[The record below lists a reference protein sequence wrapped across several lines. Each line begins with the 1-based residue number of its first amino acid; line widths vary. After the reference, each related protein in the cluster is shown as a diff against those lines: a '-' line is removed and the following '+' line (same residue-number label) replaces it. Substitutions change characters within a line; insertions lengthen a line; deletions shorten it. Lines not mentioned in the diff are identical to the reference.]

1 MTVLQPTMADIIGQY
16 GSAYSQ
22 KYTLSFGQQKVM
34 KNLVI
39 CRTEALGGH
48 VKECD
53 TCDHKEVYYNSCRDR
68 HCPKCQ
74 AAARATWLEARAADL
89 LPNVQYF
96 HVVFTIPDKLSSLA
110 LQNKR
115 LFYGIL
121 FRAVS
126 QTLRTISRDPK
137 HLGAE
142 IGFLAILHTWGQTL
156 LHHPHI
162 HCLIPGGGISTDSS
176 QWIHCGEKFFLPVR
190 VLSSLF
196 QKKLL
201 AYIKKAYKKEEW
213 ILHGKLAALKEK
225 KHFQKFL
232 SPLYNKDWN
241 VYSKPPFGDSL
252 QVLKYLARYTH
263 RVAIS
268 NQRLVCVQ
276 DQKVAFRWKDYAKG
290 NAKRVMTLNA
300 VEFLRRFLMHVLPS
314 GFMHIRHYG
323 FLANRVRKEKLSLCR
338 QLLEDDA
345 SIQTSSPL
353 EQPQSAIIDLMEN
366 VQSSLCPVCKIGRL
380 STTQSIFPLT
390 KERLRLTLILGKETG
405 YT

>member
-1 MTVLQPTMADIIGQY
+1 MTPFKLEIADIIGQY

-22 KYTLSFGQQKVM
+22 EYATSFGQQKVL
-34 KNLVI
+34 KNLVM

-68 HCPKCQ
+68 HCPKCK
-74 AAARATWLEARAADL
+74 AAARATWLEDRAADL

-96 HVVFTIPDKLSSLA
+96 HVVFTIPDKFSSLA

-126 QTLRTISRDPK
+126 ETLRVISRDPK

-162 HCLIPGGGISTDSS
+162 HCLIPGGGISTDGN
-176 QWIHCGEKFFLPVR
+176 QWIHCREGFFLPVR

-201 AYIKKAYKKEEW
+201 AYIKKAYKKGEW
-213 ILHGKLAALKEK
+213 VLHGKLADLKK
-225 KHFQKFL
+225 KKSFQKFL
-232 SPLYNKDWN
+232 SPLYDMNWN
-241 VYSKPPFGDSL
+241 VYAKPPFGDSL
-252 QVLKYLARYTH
+252 KVLKYLARYTH

-268 NQRLVCVQ
+268 NQRLVSLK
-276 DQKVAFRWKDYAKG
+276 DGKVSFRWKDYRNG
-290 NAKRVMTLNA
+290 NANRIMTLDA
-300 VEFLRRFLMHVLPS
+300 VEFIRRFLMHVLPS
-314 GFMHIRHYG
+314 GFMCIRHYG
-323 FLANRVRKEKLSLCR
+323 FLSNRVRKEKLRLCR
-338 QLLEDDA
+338 QLLEDDDA
-345 SIQTSSPL
+345 IQTSSPL
-353 EQPQSAIIDLMEN
+353 EQTKSALIDLMEDART
-366 VQSSLCPVCKIGRL
+366 SLCPVCKKGRL
-380 STTQSIFPLT
+380 STTQSIFPLA
-390 KERLRLTLILGKETG
+390 KERLRLTLFLRKETG
-405 YT
+405 

>member
-1 MTVLQPTMADIIGQY
+1 MTVLQPEIADIIGQY

-22 KYTLSFGQQKVM
+22 EYAISFGQQKVL
-34 KNLVI
+34 KNLVM

-96 HVVFTIPDKLSSLA
+96 HVVFTIPDKFSSLA

-162 HCLIPGGGISTDSS
+162 HCLIPGGGISTDGN
-176 QWIHCGEKFFLPVR
+176 QWIHCREGFFLPVR

-201 AYIKKAYKKEEW
+201 AYIKKAYKKGKW
-213 ILHGKLAALKEK
+213 ILHGKLVTLKEK
-225 KHFQKFL
+225 KNWRNFL
-232 SPLYNKDWN
+232 SPLYDMDWN
-241 VYSKPPFGDSL
+241 VYAKPPFGDSL
-252 QVLKYLARYTH
+252 KVLKYLARYTH

-268 NQRLVCVQ
+268 NQRLVSLE
-276 DQKVAFRWKDYAKG
+276 DGKVAFRWKDYR
-290 NAKRVMTLNA
+290 NENVNRIMTLGA

-314 GFMHIRHYG
+314 GFMHIRHFG
-323 FLANRVRKEKLSLCR
+323 FLANRVRKEKLLRCR
-338 QLLEDDA
+338 QLLEDDEA
-345 SIQTSSPL
+345 IQTSSPL
-353 EQPQSAIIDLMEN
+353 EQPQSAIIDLMEDA
-366 VQSSLCPVCKIGRL
+366 QTSLCPVCKKGRL
-380 STTQSIFPLT
+380 SITQSIFPLA
-390 KERLRLTLILGKETG
+390 KERLHLTLFLRKETG
-405 YT
+405 

>member
-1 MTVLQPTMADIIGQY
+1 MTVLQPEIADIISQY

-22 KYTLSFGQQKVM
+22 EYTISFGQQKVL
-34 KNLVI
+34 KNLVM

-53 TCDHKEVYYNSCRDR
+53 VCGHKEVYYNSCRDR

-96 HVVFTIPDKLSSLA
+96 HVVFTIPDKFSSLA

-162 HCLIPGGGISTDSS
+162 HCLIPGGGISTDGN
-176 QWIHCGEKFFLPVR
+176 QWIHCRKGFFLPVR

-196 QKKLL
+196 KKKLL
-201 AYIKKAYKKEEW
+201 AYIKKAYKKGEW
-213 ILHGKLAALKEK
+213 ILHGKLTALKEK
-225 KHFQKFL
+225 KCWRNFL
-232 SPLYNKDWN
+232 SPFYDMDWN
-241 VYSKPPFGDSL
+241 VYAKPPFGDSL
-252 QVLKYLARYTH
+252 KVLKYLARYTH

-268 NQRLVCVQ
+268 NQRLVSLK
-276 DQKVAFRWKDYAKG
+276 DGKVAFRWKDYRNG
-290 NAKRVMTLNA
+290 NVNRIMTLDA
-300 VEFLRRFLMHVLPS
+300 VKFLRRFLMHVLPS
-314 GFMHIRHYG
+314 GFMHIRHFG
-323 FLANRVRKEKLSLCR
+323 FLANRVRKEKLLLCR
-338 QLLEDDA
+338 QFLEDEEFIQA
-345 SIQTSSPL
+345 SSSL
-353 EQPQSAIIDLMEN
+353 EQPQSAIIDLMED
-366 VQSSLCPVCKIGRL
+366 VQTSLCPVCKKGRL
-380 STTQSIFPLT
+380 SITKSIFPLA
-390 KERLRLTLILGKETG
+390 KERLHLTLYLRRETG
-405 YT
+405 